1 MPIPHSF
8 FCLLLL
14 NATQITNSMTPMSKQ
29 RHNTAADFEEA
40 GLDLE
45 QVTTHGTLQENFEE
59 EESESSEEDEHDI

>member
-1 MPIPHSF
+1 
-8 FCLLLL
+8 
-14 NATQITNSMTPMSKQ
+14 MTPMSKQ